1 MPSEIEIHFAR
12 PYQLIQISNTCQCL
26 VHVRSITTSKLLV
39 NEQIFH
45 IELPAWYV
53 CTAGS
58 HILYINFLK
67 EKSKFQ
73 QYKSAGNKILYH
85 ILQLNSFVPVI
96 WQEICL
102 PFSTLFFFNSTYFP
116 KIPPISLKF
125 HENRWNV
132 KKKKSPISGFES
144 VVEIQFSTESQNRKE
159 SRGHFLWCD
168 IWRNI
173 VMYEGMA
180 PAVRETKFD
189 WFLSQ
194 KIK

>member
-1 MPSEIEIHFAR
+1 MLSACTQH
-12 PYQLIQISNTCQCL
+12 YNKLIVLQWTNLPLRVGGLTCGHSRFVL
-26 VHVRSITTSKLLV
+26 T
-39 NEQIFH
+39 
-45 IELPAWYV
+45 
-53 CTAGS
+53 
-58 HILYINFLK
+58 YINFLK
-67 EKSKFQ
+67 KKSKFQ

-132 KKKKSPISGFES
+132 KKKESPISGFES
-144 VVEIQFSTESQNRKE
+144 VVVIRFSTESQNRIE

-173 VMYEGMA
+173 LMYEGMA
-180 PAVRETKFD
+180 PAFRETKFD